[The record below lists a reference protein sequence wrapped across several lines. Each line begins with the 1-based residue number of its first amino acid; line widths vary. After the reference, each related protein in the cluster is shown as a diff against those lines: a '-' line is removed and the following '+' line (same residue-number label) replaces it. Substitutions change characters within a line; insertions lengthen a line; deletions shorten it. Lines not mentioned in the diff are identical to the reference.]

1 MTVAEPAS
9 MASAVVEPANL
20 PERPPLSDP
29 SAGGDG
35 VGNRGADPRQP
46 RLGLLGLLFVVPNA
60 LLLALAWGGIEGS
73 TVVLGPLV
81 TFSLPLVVMVS
92 FFWEDWPGTRLRASL
107 SGWVDTLL
115 IVVGAVILT
124 AIGQAI
130 VGGFHLAGIF
140 DTSPP
145 PGSVPTFPA
154 SLAIG
159 GIAFVAM
166 LQITLVGEG
175 WPLRK
180 LPGLSPGVVAVVA
193 TWAVALIVFFTLAG
207 IEAPPGSG
215 VTARGGPIAGP
226 DLGAAGVMVGVLQ
239 VLFYVIWRGWPF
251 AGITGTAARLLVA
264 HAVTICGGIALFLL
278 GRHAFGID
286 PHWIGAAAGCF
297 IAAGIVL
304 GMQFDGWVARLL
316 APGPERVVLLLA
328 VIGLACAFGGVTYA
342 IASGFDYDRI
352 TPQDWVEHVAL
363 NAIAVS
369 AIAHVAIGRRWPF
382 GEEEGVTR

>member
-9 MASAVVEPANL
+9 TASAVLEPANL

-29 SAGGDG
+29 GAGPGG
-35 VGNRGADPRQP
+35 PANRGADPRQP
-46 RLGLLGLLFVVPNA
+46 RLGLLGLLFVVPNT

-115 IVVGAVILT
+115 IVVGAVVLT
-124 AIGQAI
+124 GIGQALI
-130 VGGFHLAGIF
+130 GGFHLAGIF

-180 LPGLSPGVVAVVA
+180 LPGLSPGVVAVVVS
-193 TWAVALIVFFTLAG
+193 WAIAVIVFFTLAG
-207 IEAPPGSG
+207 LEPPPGSG
-215 VTARGGPIAGP
+215 VTPRGGPVAGP
-226 DLGAAGVMVGVLQ
+226 DLGAAAVMVGVLQ
-239 VLFYVIWRGWPF
+239 VLIYVIWRGWPF
-251 AGITGTAARLLVA
+251 ADIAGTAPRLLLA
-264 HAVTICGGIALFLL
+264 HAVTIGGGIGLFLIGKHVL
-278 GRHAFGID
+278 GVE

-297 IAAGIVL
+297 IAAGVVL
-304 GMQFDGWVARLL
+304 GMQFDGWLARAL
-316 APGPERVVLLLA
+316 APDPERLVLLLA
-328 VIGLACAFGGVTYA
+328 VLGLACVFGGVTYA
-342 IASGFDYDRI
+342 IASAFSYERI
-352 TPQDWVEHVAL
+352 APQEWVEHVAL

-382 GEEEGVTR
+382 AGEEGA